1 MPSSSSLRAVSAL
14 FMGVCVC
21 AAAQAQ
27 LGAAFSYQ
35 GFLRLQGEPV
45 EGTVDFEFR
54 LWDAATQGQSFGKGV
69 SLFDVPVSDGVFTV
83 VLNQDG
89 EFGQSAFDGGQRW
102 LEISVRT
109 PAGSGD
115 FTTLTPRQPIT
126 PVPYAVHAVSGGS
139 GGGGDSVWDLN
150 GTSAYYLGGNVGIG
164 ISIPLTKLHVSG
176 GDFLLDRGAST
187 GNVTRSLTLGG
198 ARNINTAPVAS
209 LRFQNYDSGNGLADY
224 VGAQIDSW
232 NSSSIDSGDLRF
244 LTNEG
249 AGAGPLERMRI
260 THTGLVGVGTTAPDS
275 PLSIRA
281 AADGGLLGFRDAS
294 DAAMWKV
301 FIGDNG
307 ALSLTQGSPAN
318 QLDQSNATP
327 GLFDC
332 GLSPAAGP
340 WQSFTSGLSGSLT
353 SVELYLFSSVAADWD
368 VDIFSGQGTGGTL
381 LAQASVFFGP
391 TNGAFASFIFAAPAT
406 LVAGQQYTIRLVGPA
421 NQSWEQDCTGGYAG
435 GTSSSPSGGDAGF
448 RTYVGTGGGLTIAP
462 GGVVSA
468 ASFVGDGSG
477 LTNVGQQWSESGAD
491 IFYDGGN
498 VGIGATAPDYRL
510 TIASDDQLVLRLDSS
525 DTIGTRLRLN
535 NTAEEGR
542 IFDFVST
549 ASGNANGGGK
559 LLVVDNTAALTRM
572 TIDSAGN
579 VGIGT
584 TDPEHALEVVG
595 DSALTRGAET
605 GSLTRTLTL
614 GGARNTNADSF
625 ATLQFQNY
633 DSGNGLVDYV
643 GAAIE
648 SGNAT
653 AEDSGD
659 LRFLTNAGDGAA
671 ATERLRIDSAGN
683 VGIGTSAPTQ
693 KLEVSGTVKATSFI
707 GTGSTGVS
715 GDVVTSGNGTFKG
728 VSGRVTGT
736 TGTPT
741 KYGVYGEVD
750 TSVGTRYAG
759 WFQGNVNVSG
769 TLSKSGGSFK
779 IDHPLDPANKYLSH
793 SFVESPDMMN
803 VYNGNITT
811 DARGYATVTLPDW
824 FEALNRDFR
833 YQLTVI
839 GSFARVMVAE
849 EVRDNAFV
857 IRTQEPNVKVS
868 WQVTGIRRDAWAESN
883 RIPVEEPK
891 PDAEVGSYLHPE
903 LHGQPAERRVDR
915 HLEAQGA
922 DDVDA
927 AETNER

>member
-1 MPSSSSLRAVSAL
+1 MPASSSSRAVRAL
-14 FMGVCVC
+14 FMGVLLC
-21 AAAQAQ
+21 AVAQAQ
-27 LGAAFSYQ
+27 SGAAFSYQ
-35 GFLRLQGEPV
+35 GYLRFGGEPV
-45 EGTVDFEFR
+45 HGTADFVIT
-54 LWDAATQGQSFGKGV
+54 LWDAATLGQSFGNGV
-69 SLFDVPVSDGVFTV
+69 SLFEVPVTEGVFTV
-83 VLNQDG
+83 VLNQND

-102 LEISVRT
+102 LEVSVRS
-109 PAGSGD
+109 PAGSGA
-115 FTTLTPRQPIT
+115 FTTLVPRQPIT
-126 PVPYAVHAVSGGS
+126 PVPYAVHAASGGS
-139 GGGGDSVWDLN
+139 GGGESVWALN
-150 GTSAYYLGGNVGIG
+150 GTSAYYLGGSIGIG
-164 ISIPLTKLHVSG
+164 ISDPLSKLHVSG
-176 GDFLLDRGAST
+176 GDFLLDRGTST
-187 GNVTRSLTLGG
+187 GNVSRSLALGG
-198 ARNINTAPVAS
+198 ARNINTAAFAT
-209 LRFQNYDSGNGLADY
+209 LQFQNYDSGNGVTDY

-232 NSSSIDSGDLRF
+232 NASSIDSGDLRF

-249 AGAGPLERMRI
+249 VGAGALERMRI
-260 THTGLVGVGTTAPDS
+260 THSGNVGIGTTAPDS

-281 AADGGLLGFRDAS
+281 AEDGGLLGFRDAS
-294 DAAMWKV
+294 DAATWKF

-307 ALSLTQGSPAN
+307 AVSLSQGAPQN
-318 QLDQSNATP
+318 QLDQSNVTP

-332 GLSPAAGP
+332 GLSPALGP
-340 WQSFTSGLSGSLT
+340 WQSFTAGLSGSLT
-353 SVELYLFSSVAADWD
+353 SVELYLYSAVAADWD

-381 LAQASVFFGP
+381 LAQSSRLFGP
-391 TNGAFASFIFAAPAT
+391 TDDNGAFASFIFAAPAA

-435 GTSSSPSGGDAGF
+435 GTTSSPGGGDAGF
-448 RTYVGTGGGLTIAP
+448 RTYVGTGSGLSVAP

-491 IFYDGGN
+491 IFYD
-498 VGIGATAPDYRL
+498 
-510 TIASDDQLVLRLDSS
+510 
-525 DTIGTRLRLN
+525 
-535 NTAEEGR
+535 
-542 IFDFVST
+542 
-549 ASGNANGGGK
+549 
-559 LLVVDNTAALTRM
+559 
-572 TIDSAGN
+572 AGN

-584 TDPEHALEVVG
+584 TAPASKLDVNGTVTATKFVG
-595 DSALTRGAET
+595 DGSALTDVVIDEVNQDVTFGRGTET
-605 GSLTRTLTL
+605 GGTLRALTI
-614 GGARNTNADSF
+614 GGAKNIDTSPYA
-625 ATLQFQNY
+625 ALYYQNY
-633 DSGNGLVDYV
+633 DSGDGQIDYI
-643 GAAIE
+643 GASVE
-648 SGNAT
+648 SWNAT
-653 AEDSGD
+653 DDDSGD
-659 LRFLTNAGDGAA
+659 LRFLTNAGGGGLVA
-671 ATERLRIDSAGN
+671 ERMRIDPTGN
-683 VGIGTSAPTQ
+683 VGIGTTAPTQ
-693 KLEVSGTVKATSFI
+693 KLEVAGTVKATSFV
-707 GTGSTGVS
+707 GTGTTGVS

-728 VSGRVTGT
+728 VSGRVTGS

-793 SFVESPDMMN
+793 SFVESPDMLN
-803 VYNGNITT
+803 IYNGNITT
-811 DARGYATVTLPDW
+811 DARGYATVTLPEW

-857 IRTQEPNVKVS
+857 IRTSNPNVKVS
-868 WQVTGIRRDAWAESN
+868 WQVTGIRRDAWAEAN

-903 LHGQPAERRVDR
+903 LYGAPIELRVDR

-927 AETNER
+927 AETSER